1 MTTRELGLVREALTA
16 AGMDISY
23 AYEDL
28 VFLEHNGF
36 LLQFTDTPRE
46 LIIHVHNEADTDRI
60 SGAVALLR
68 TKGADLNLVFT
79 RGGRY
84 RIHEADGDNIKIEL
98 YRSSS

>member
-36 LLQFTDTPRE
+36 LLQFTDDPHK
-46 LIIHVHNEADTDRI
+46 LLIHVHNGADTDTI
-60 SGAVALLR
+60 SRTVALLQ
-68 TKGADLNLVFT
+68 TKGADLKLVFT
-79 RGGRY
+79 RGGGY
-84 RIHEADGDNIKIEL
+84 RIHEADGDNIRIEL
-98 YRSSS
+98 Y

>member
-28 VFLEHNGF
+28 IFLEHNGF
-36 LLQFTDTPRE
+36 LLQFTDTE
-46 LIIHVHNEADTDRI
+46 NQLLIHSNSEADEDALT
-60 SGAVALLR
+60 GAITLLQHKA
-68 TKGADLNLVFT
+68 TEIGLSFT

-84 RIHEADGDNIKIEL
+84 RLRQIDNEENIQLEFC
-98 YRSSS
+98 

>member
-1 MTTRELGLVREALTA
+1 MSTRELGQVRETLTA

-36 LLQFTDTPRE
+36 LLQFSDHPQHV
-46 LIIHVHNEADTDRI
+46 LIHVNAEADT
-60 SGAVALLR
+60 GGLNAALTLLQE
-68 TKGADLNLVFT
+68 KAAASDLVFN

-84 RIHEADGDNIKIEL
+84 RLHEADEGNIQIEFL
-98 YRSSS
+98 

>member
-23 AYEDL
+23 AYDDL

-36 LLQFTDTPRE
+36 LLQFTDNPHE
-46 LIIHVHNEADTDRI
+46 LLIHVHNRADTDTI

-68 TKGADLNLVFT
+68 TKGADLNLIFT
-79 RGGRY
+79 QVGRY
-84 RIHEADGDNIKIEL
+84 RIHEADGDNIRIEL
-98 YRSSS
+98 Y